1 MNKRILTTVALGISL
16 LAGTSAA
23 AACELGRVTFNAAGE
38 QQLTVVDGNGRQL
51 GMTLQGR
58 DGRWEAIV
66 DGRGALNQRFGSAR
80 LAAQAICSEAQP

>member
-1 MNKRILTTVALGISL
+1 MNKYFQITVGLGLSV

-23 AACELGRVTFNAAGE
+23 AVCELGRVAFNAAGE
-38 QQLTVVDGNGRQL
+38 QQLSVVDGNGREV

-66 DGRGALNQRFGSAR
+66 DGKGALNQRFGSAR
-80 LAAQAICSEAQP
+80 SAAQAICSEAQR